1 MTPVL
6 MVAARARADA
16 TRAVRTEFWNAGTA
30 IVARIPIMAITITNS
45 IRVKPFDDLFF
56 SIYSSI

>member
-1 MTPVL
+1 

-16 TRAVRTEFWNAGTA
+16 MRAVLTDLLNAGTA

-45 IRVKPFDDLFF
+45 IRVKPFDLFF
-56 SIYSSI
+56 NIYSLILFY